1 MWPFSRKHANKD
13 IANKDIYKVT
23 YVIACDVTDKA
34 FVFQKS
40 NMHECY
46 VEASSLLDAQV
57 VFAQKCGV
65 MLSPHTC
72 IDRITKVNKV

>member
-13 IANKDIYKVT
+13 LYKVT
-23 YVIACDVTDKA
+23 YAIACDVTNDA
-34 FVFQKS
+34 LVFQKS
-40 NMHECY
+40 NMRECY

-57 VFAQKCGV
+57 VFAQKCGGI
-65 MLSPHTC
+65 LSPHVC